1 MVDGLGGKSYA
12 ERLEALDLYSLEQRR
27 LRGDLIETY
36 KLLSQ
41 KENVDHKQFFEMAP
55 SSGRRG
61 HALKVYKKHC
71 RLELRKNF
79 FSQRVTNTWNALPPN
94 VVSAQTV
101 NAFKAKLDRY
111 WHDMGTKIGHQA

>member
-27 LRGDLIETY
+27 LRSDLIETY

-61 HALKVYKKHC
+61 HGLKVYKKHC
-71 RLELRKNF
+71 RLELRK
-79 FSQRVTNTWNALPPN
+79 
-94 VVSAQTV
+94 
-101 NAFKAKLDRY
+101 KLF
-111 WHDMGTKIGHQA
+111 